1 MAKRNPDLPKP
12 KPLIFS
18 KKEIFSRLKKLD
30 KSATA
35 TKRILKLETGFR
47 NKIATHLA
55 ALPTKRSNLRKF
67 NTSPYVLLIHSFK
80 NKYTSLSEI
89 EGDILP
95 AKEFS
100 SMETSAGRMIEEV
113 ALPIYGWKGVPSS
126 MHTTNSALDGL
137 CKKGETIKLVT
148 LKSGPRCLNDEM
160 SENFADAIV
169 NNVVNW
175 AKSNSANH
183 VEFTYGVLYGTKKQS
198 NKKDWHILRNLTSKL
213 PKENFTVFPKGI
225 WTCSFKLKEIQ
236 VDVNIRIGEDW
247 WTYLGN
253 KNTLLEIAVALIRA
267 TVHPSS
273 IPQKKPKYSI
283 GDLEAI
289 CSIDN
294 LEKKYNIA
302 LLQKSQ
308 FEWLLLFLY
317 HFCDEIEE

>member
-1 MAKRNPDLPKP
+1 MAKGHPDLPKP
-12 KPLIFS
+12 ASLIFS
-18 KKEIFSRLKKLD
+18 KKDIFSRLKKLD
-30 KSATA
+30 KSAA
-35 TKRILKLETGFR
+35 STKRILKLENGFR
-47 NKIATHLA
+47 NKITTHLA
-55 ALPTKRSNLRKF
+55 GLPTKRANLRRF

-113 ALPIYGWKGVPSS
+113 ALPVYGWKGVPSA

-137 CKKGETIKLVT
+137 CKKGATIKLVT

-160 SENFADAIV
+160 SENFADAII
-169 NNVVNW
+169 NNVENW
-175 AKSNSANH
+175 AKNNSAKH

-198 NKKDWHILRNLTSKL
+198 NKKDWHILRNLTDKL
-213 PKENFTVFPKGI
+213 PKNKITVFPKKI
-225 WTCSFKLKEIQ
+225 WDCSFKLKEIQ
-236 VDVNIRIGEDW
+236 VDVSIRIGEDW

-253 KNTLLEIAVALIRA
+253 KNTLLEIAIALIRA
-267 TVHPSS
+267 TVNPSTLS
-273 IPQKKPKYSI
+273 RKKTQYTI
-283 GDLEAI
+283 GDLETI
-289 CSIDN
+289 CSIHN

-302 LLQKSQ
+302 LLQRSQ

-317 HFCDEIEE
+317 HFCDSIEE